1 MACGHRRLFA
11 GSLGANPAC
20 TTGLN
25 THANMQYTLMD
36 YDFTALG
43 SSTTLAFN
51 RLDQG
56 DYYGS
61 VIGGVS
67 VNEVPESASLA
78 VFGAGLAGIAL
89 IRACKP

>member
-1 MACGHRRLFA
+1 
-11 GSLGANPAC
+11 
-20 TTGLN
+20 
-25 THANMQYTLMD
+25 MQYTLMD

-43 SSTTLAFN
+43 SSTTLGFN